1 MRAEDDRQNQSDER
15 GPSHVGVAAP
25 LSSGA
30 HLGAAR
36 DVVHGA
42 PERSSIVQLRV
53 PRRAAPAPGP
63 APTEAARPEAERPEA
78 ARSSLAALRHD
89 IEALESLV
97 SSWDERERSAVAAL
111 ERALDALHKEA
122 LTRMI
127 RALKSSPAAAAALRE
142 AAADEVVYAVLRHH
156 ELVRPSLQERVE
168 AALAS
173 VRPQLAGHGGDVQ
186 LVAIEPPDVV
196 SVRLLGSCDGCS
208 AAGLTMKAGVEKA
221 VQEQCPE
228 IRQVRVVSGS
238 LASPGA
244 SGSALQFVSPF
255 AAAER
260 SGWVLATRLGEIPE
274 GGVLALELEGH
285 SLLLSRLGTSVSCFE
300 NACAHLGMPL
310 DGGEICDAVITCPHH
325 GFRFALESG
334 ECLTVPEVQ
343 LQTHAARVRGDEVE
357 VRFS

>member
-15 GPSHVGVAAP
+15 GPSRVGVAASLAQSVVRSAAP
-25 LSSGA
+25 AGA
-30 HLGAAR
+30 PE
-36 DVVHGA
+36 V

-53 PRRAAPAPGP
+53 PRRAA
-63 APTEAARPEAERPEA
+63 AAPEA
-78 ARSSLAALRHD
+78 APAQVPAQAARSDVKGASLAALRHD
-89 IEALESLV
+89 IEALEALI
-97 SSWDERERSAVAAL
+97 SSWDERERNAVAAL

-127 RALKSSPAAAAALRE
+127 RTLKSSPAAAAALRE

-156 ELVRPSLQERVE
+156 EILRPSLQERIE
-168 AALAS
+168 AALVS
-173 VRPQLAGHGGDVQ
+173 VRPQLAAHGGDVE
-186 LVAIEPPDVV
+186 LVAIEPPDV

-221 VQEQCPE
+221 IQERCPE
-228 IRQVRVVSGS
+228 IRQVRVVNGS
-238 LASPGA
+238 LASPSS
-244 SGSALQFVSPF
+244 SGSSVQFVSPF
-255 AAAER
+255 AAAE
-260 SGWVLATRLGEIPE
+260 SAGWMPATRLGDIPE

-285 SLLLSRLGTSVSCFE
+285 SLLLSRSGSSVSCFE

-310 DGGEICDAVITCPHH
+310 DGGEVHGGVITCPHH

-343 LQTHAARVRGDEVE
+343 LQTHAARVRGQAVE